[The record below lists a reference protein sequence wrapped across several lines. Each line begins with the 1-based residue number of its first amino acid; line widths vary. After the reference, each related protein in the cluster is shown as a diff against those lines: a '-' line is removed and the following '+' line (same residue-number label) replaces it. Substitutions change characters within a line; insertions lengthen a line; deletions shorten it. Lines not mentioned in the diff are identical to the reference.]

1 MHQYNER
8 VILQCLKI
16 QALTNDEILALIPAD
31 TLSAIRAKDP
41 HPFFQAY
48 SICHEGTSTPTILG
62 DTARPI
68 HWTRR
73 AVQSIKNV
81 IKNGVK
87 FFLGHNADNST
98 DNRRELGEVV
108 ASFEKEID
116 GVLHHVAIS
125 YHKPEVREEVKKYD
139 ICSQEAEWNFF
150 DVAGN
155 MVADTLESMTGIALS
170 SSDIDQPAFSGA
182 KRLGM
187 VQAFGADTLENNHK
201 GEPKTMTFEE
211 LKAEIK
217 NKNVWPSQLY
227 SIEDIKEDRKF
238 APVFTEAETL
248 KTQVAKQAEQINA
261 LETEKTNLSKQTLQS
276 TARIR
281 LNSLIEKGEIKLT
294 DNQKEYVRGITDK
307 FDTFSKYLTDFSDDG
322 LKGFI
327 NQKLTDDFPLFA
339 ALAAANNKPI
349 SQNGGQVN
357 NASVTSGTVDKNDF
371 TKAANNELL
380 EADL

>member
-8 VILQCLKI
+8 VILQCLRI

-31 TLSAIRAKDP
+31 ILSVIKTKDP

-73 AVQSIKNV
+73 AVQSIKDV
-81 IKNGVK
+81 IKNGIK
-87 FFLGHNADNST
+87 FFLGHNTDNST
-98 DNRRELGEVV
+98 DNRRELGEIV

-155 MVADTLESMTGIALS
+155 MVADTLETMTGIALS
-170 SSDIDQPAFSGA
+170 SSEIDEPAFSGA
-182 KRLGM
+182 RRLGM
-187 VQAFGADTLENNHK
+187 VQAFGAESTNQNNQ
-201 GEPKTMTFEE
+201 GEPKKMTFEE

-217 NKNVWPSQLY
+217 KMNVWPSQLY

-238 APVFTEAETL
+238 APVFTESENL
-248 KTQVAKQAEQINA
+248 KNQVAKQGEQIKA
-261 LETEKTNLSKQTLQS
+261 LETEKSNLSKQTLQS
-276 TARIR
+276 TAKTR
-281 LNSLIEKGEIKLT
+281 LTSLIEKGEIKLT
-294 DNQKEYVRGITDK
+294 DNQKDYIKGITDK
-307 FDTFSKYLTDFSDDG
+307 FDNFSKYLNDFSDDA
-322 LKGFI
+322 LKTFI
-327 NQKLTDDFPLFA
+327 NQKLTDDYPIFA
-339 ALAAANNKPI
+339 SLSGNKQQQGENQAA
-349 SQNGGQVN
+349 SQIAGG
-357 NASVTSGTVDKNDF
+357 TGGTIDRNDF
-371 TKAANNELL
+371 TKAANNDLL
-380 EADL
+380 DADL